1 MWSCWC
7 LCMLMVED
15 GWCLHFSAWHLKG
28 KDLWALWVA
37 TWCQVWMRV
46 TLQKSHSSSTGQ
58 SCHVCLE
65 QIWSIYHLQ
74 SLIHEHDVSILIRLC
89 LPEYAL
95 PQCPHFGSWGKF
107 WCRASLRSKRALSF
121 PGSRLLQE
129 VLRRQRH
136 LRHWVLALAI
146 ALMALMALVACIR
159 QLNHFAFVGTCW
171 HDWVLISQAS
181 FREANKEAL
190 QLQLL
195 PNWKHRSYEQAPNL
209 TKRIHRVK
217 GKIGKMNCLEM
228 FRVLSRGTL

>member
-1 MWSCWC
+1 
-7 LCMLMVED
+7 MLMVED
-15 GWCLHFSAWHLKG
+15 GWCLHVSAWHLKG

-74 SLIHEHDVSILIRLC
+74 SLINEHDVSILIRFC

-146 ALMALMALVACIR
+146 ALMALMALMALVACIR

-171 HDWVLISQAS
+171 HDWVILLRLNFDFPSFVSWGQQRSASTSASSQL
-181 FREANKEAL
+181 EAQILWTGAKLDQTDPPGEGQNRQNEL
-190 QLQLL
+190 FGD
-195 PNWKHRSYEQAPNL
+195 
-209 TKRIHRVK
+209 V
-217 GKIGKMNCLEM
+217 
-228 FRVLSRGTL
+228 